1 MEASAATNAAL
12 RARLED
18 LLGEYDRV
26 RKNLTN
32 AQARMK
38 TMSGTAETT
47 DHTVKVTVDFRG
59 QLTDLRIEPRA
70 YTRYSPSLL
79 AERIMQLVR
88 EATAQVTAEMGEI
101 MSPFLP
107 RDISYSD
114 LMAGKADLSA
124 VSFAKPVTNE
134 NFDEWRARFS
144 GRPSMDVEPPE
155 ESR

>member
-1 MEASAATNAAL
+1 VEASASANAAL
-12 RARLED
+12 KARLEE

-38 TMSGTAETT
+38 TMTGTAETT
-47 DHTVKVTVDFRG
+47 DHTVSVTVDFRG

-79 AERIMQLVR
+79 AERIMQLTK
-88 EATAQVTAEMGEI
+88 EATAKVTSEMGEL
-101 MSPFLP
+101 MGPFLP
-107 RDISYSD
+107 KDLSYSD
-114 LMAGKADLSA
+114 LMSGQTDLSA
-124 VSFAKPVTNE
+124 VSFGKPVTNE

-144 GRPSMDVEPPE
+144 GRPSMDVEPPKE
-155 ESR
+155 PR